1 MKLITDIARYCVG
14 VLFIFSGI
22 VKAND
27 PLGFSYKLEEYFVE
41 FSKLG
46 EYVAFLEPLFT
57 FFHDYALPQA
67 IFIVVLEVILG
78 VAILVRFKTRLT
90 ATMLLLLIVFFT
102 MLTFASA
109 YFGIVKTCGC
119 FGDAIPLT
127 AWESFYKD
135 VILSVLIF
143 IIFVRQK
150 SIAISE
156 TGKNDFILATI
167 GSLIMLKLSFG
178 LDWMFPFWFTL
189 ITFLVFFAIRL
200 VEHRK
205 APFITTILAT
215 VGMSFF
221 SFYTYSYL
229 PVKDFRAYAPGKSIA
244 EQMEGVPDKLKYF
257 YILKDKKTGD
267 EKEFEQFPENYQ
279 DKYEYVDSRTE
290 VIEKGVEA
298 KILDFSIMTAE
309 GEDLTEDFLQSEDFT
324 FLLLAYDLDHSV
336 ILPQQRINQLA
347 TQLQKKGYRFTGLT
361 ASVPEKAAAFVQSNN
376 SPFNYLFCDQIV
388 LKTIIRSNPGLLL
401 IKNGQVYGKWHYNDI
416 PELQVLELE
425 YLSKLQTSYT
435 NLISK
440 LPINKL
446 EYTFSIRDRKQ
457 LHSHSYGSVF

>member
-1 MKLITDIARYCVG
+1 MKLITDFARYFVG

-41 FSKLG
+41 FAKLG
-46 EYVAFLEPLFT
+46 EHIGFLET
-57 FFHDYALPQA
+57 FFNFCHDYALPQA

-78 VAILVRFKTRLT
+78 VAILVRFKTRLS
-90 ATMLLLLIVFFT
+90 ALMLLVLIILFT
-102 MLTFASA
+102 ILTFASA

-150 SIAISE
+150 AISISE
-156 TGKNDFILATI
+156 TGVNDFVLAGI
-167 GSLIMLKLSFG
+167 GSLVMLKLSYD
-178 LDWMFPFWFTL
+178 LEWMFPFWFLASTFTL
-189 ITFLVFFAIRL
+189 FFLVRL

-205 APFITTILAT
+205 APLITTVLAT
-215 VGMSFF
+215 ISMSFF

-229 PVKDFRAYAPGKSIA
+229 PIKDFRAYASGKSIA
-244 EQMEGVPDKLKYF
+244 EQMQGEPDKLKYF
-257 YILKDKKTGD
+257 YILKDKETGK

-290 VIEKGVEA
+290 IIEEGVEA

-309 GEDLTEDFLQSEDFT
+309 GEDLTEDFLLSENFS
-324 FLLLAYDLDHSV
+324 FLLVAYDLDHSV
-336 ILPQQRINQLA
+336 IQPQQRVNALA
-347 TQLQKKGYRFTGLT
+347 TSLQEKGYRFTGLT
-361 ASVPEKAAAFVQSNN
+361 ASVPEKALAFVQSNN
-376 SPFNYLFCDQIV
+376 APFNYLYCDQIV
-388 LKTIIRSNPGLLL
+388 LKTIIRSNPGLML
-401 IKNGQVYGKWHYNDI
+401 IKDGKVYGKWHYNDI
-416 PELQVLELE
+416 PELQTLELE
-425 YLSKLQTSYT
+425 FLDQ
-435 NLISK
+435 
-440 LPINKL
+440 P
-446 EYTFSIRDRKQ
+446 
-457 LHSHSYGSVF
+457 